1 MSLNIIIKRDG
12 TEEIFDP
19 NKIVNAIKKAFIG
32 TGCTENPR
40 KIAEE
45 VCTQIIKSQKTP
57 SVECVQDL
65 VEKSLIEHNLYKEAK
80 AYILYRNH
88 RTEIRESKSE
98 LYDVVGSVLDNC
110 NKDNANISN
119 SPSAKMLQIGEAA
132 SERYY
137 SNKVVS
143 KKFVELHK
151 AKRIHIH
158 DFTFYGKTVNCLN
171 IPLGKL
177 LDEGFDNGHGTIRSP
192 QKISSAAALAA
203 IILQSNQN
211 SMFGGQAFSKFDE
224 DMAKYVQREYNRQ
237 YKQLLDEYCDINDT
251 TVDEVGK
258 NAYLIS
264 KLEKRAMENTDKE
277 TFQAMEALVYNLNSM
292 HSRAGSQVPFSSISL
307 GLDTTKWGRMITR
320 NLLKAYRQGLGKGEQ
335 PIFPNIIFQ
344 VKKGVNRSE
353 GDPNYDLFKESVK
366 TTSSR
371 LFPSYCNE
379 DASFNL
385 PYYNKGVK
393 VAYMGCVEGNSV
405 INYKI
410 GDYIFVEGIERAYR
424 RLKKFFK
431 ESTYGVSKY
440 LVPEGLV
447 SIYDS
452 FSGKYVDCKKFIK
465 NPNPA
470 KWLKLTTSHGRT
482 IVVTE
487 DHPFPVIGKGRVF
500 ARDLVV
506 GDKLNSSKP
515 NTDFN
520 TDKVIDS
527 DVVWLWGIVICDASY
542 ATNVTISLGLDETDI
557 VDKVLSV
564 CKKLGL
570 ETRVVEQ
577 HRGVKGDY
585 YDINILT
592 KNKKYLK
599 EYFVDLF
606 GGLKKTYRTI
616 PQAIFNSSYETKC
629 AFIAG
634 MIDADGYINDNRKP
648 KVQLGSINHELAFE
662 QAELVRSIGLNCSTY
677 RNRYSKLTL
686 NERLSNEFYPSDDI
700 MKYMVSEKKK
710 MKTVNDVKTITEI
723 HDECEI
729 IDIQEIIQPGFAYDV
744 ETSSDHFDV
753 NGLNSHNCRTRVVT
767 DVNGEDMCDSRGNLF
782 FTTIN
787 LPALALEVLNEV
799 TEENKT
805 LRVSKFYEKLHDM
818 IETVKDHLLE
828 RYHHVC
834 KLKVKDLPFLMDQ
847 NLYIGSEGLDYD
859 DTVENAFK
867 HGSIT
872 FGFIGLAETL
882 KALIGKHHGESEEAL
897 EIGEDIIK
905 YIREKADEYSDEYH
919 LNFTVIASPAES
931 TCMKMVNHD
940 KKEFGL
946 IEGVT
951 DKEWY
956 TNSFH
961 VPVEYNTDFIHKI
974 QVEARFHKYC
984 NGGHISYIEL
994 DACPAQ
1000 NPNALEDMLNIMFD
1014 NDMGYMSINFP
1025 TDFCEDCGLHG
1036 VVISENTCPRCG
1048 GSHISRVRRVTGYLS
1063 KITNFNKGKLAELKH
1078 RVAHGSFN

>member
-1 MSLNIIIKRDG
+1 MYLNTIIKRDG

-19 NKIVNAIKKAFIG
+19 NKIVNAIKKAFNG

-45 VCTQIIKSQKTP
+45 VCTQIIKTQKTP

-307 GLDTTKWGRMITR
+307 GLDTTKWGRMITF

-344 VKKGVNRSE
+344 VKKGVNRFE
-353 GDPNYDLFKESVK
+353 GDPNYDLFKESIK

-393 VAYMGCVEGNSV
+393 VAYMGCVEGSSI
-405 INYKI
+405 INYRI
-410 GDYIFVEGIERAYR
+410 GDKYFIEDIETAYR
-424 RLKKFFK
+424 RINSHIIEK
-431 ESTYGVSKY
+431 EYGVSKY
-440 LVPEGLV
+440 LETDQLV
-447 SIYDS
+447 SIFDS
-452 FSGKYVDCKKFIK
+452 YSENYVNCKKFIK
-465 NPNPA
+465 NPNPS
-470 KWLKLTTSHGRT
+470 KWLKIRTEHGRS

-487 DHPFPVIGKGRVF
+487 DHPFPVKDKGRTF
-500 ARDLVV
+500 SRDLSV
-506 GDKLNSSKP
+506 GDELAIGSFDTMKE
-515 NTDFN
+515 THMFN
-520 TDKVIDS
+520 MS
-527 DVVWLWGIVICDASY
+527 DVDAKYAKILEISEIV
-542 ATNVTISLGLDETDI
+542 
-557 VDKVLSV
+557 
-564 CKKLGL
+564 
-570 ETRVVEQ
+570 Q
-577 HRGVKGDY
+577 
-585 YDINILT
+585 
-592 KNKKYLK
+592 
-599 EYFVDLF
+599 
-606 GGLKKTYRTI
+606 
-616 PQAIFNSSYETKC
+616 
-629 AFIAG
+629 
-634 MIDADGYINDNRKP
+634 DGY
-648 KVQLGSINHELAFE
+648 
-662 QAELVRSIGLNCSTY
+662 
-677 RNRYSKLTL
+677 
-686 NERLSNEFYPSDDI
+686 
-700 MKYMVSEKKK
+700 
-710 MKTVNDVKTITEI
+710 
-723 HDECEI
+723 
-729 IDIQEIIQPGFAYDV
+729 AYDV

-767 DVNGEDMCDSRGNLF
+767 DVNGDDMCDSRGNLF

-799 TEENKT
+799 SDENKT

-818 IETVKDHLLE
+818 METVKEHLLE

-847 NLYIGSEGLDYD
+847 NLYIGSEGLDYN

-897 EIGEDIIK
+897 EIGEDIVK

-940 KKEFGL
+940 KKEFGV

-974 QVEARFHKYC
+974 EVEGRFHKYC

-1000 NPNALEDMLNIMFD
+1000 NPIALENMLNIMFD

-1048 GSHISRVRRVTGYLS
+1048 GTHISRVRRVTGYLS

-1078 RVAHGSFN
+1078 RVAHGSFK

>member
-264 KLEKRAMENTDKE
+264 KLEKRAMENTEKE

-320 NLLKAYRQGLGKGEQ
+320 NLLKAYRRGLGKGEQ

-353 GDPNYDLFKESVK
+353 GDPNYDLFKESIK

-393 VAYMGCVEGNSV
+393 VAYMG
-405 INYKI
+405 
-410 GDYIFVEGIERAYR
+410 
-424 RLKKFFK
+424 
-431 ESTYGVSKY
+431 
-440 LVPEGLV
+440 
-447 SIYDS
+447 
-452 FSGKYVDCKKFIK
+452 
-465 NPNPA
+465 
-470 KWLKLTTSHGRT
+470 
-482 IVVTE
+482 
-487 DHPFPVIGKGRVF
+487 
-500 ARDLVV
+500 
-506 GDKLNSSKP
+506 
-515 NTDFN
+515 
-520 TDKVIDS
+520 
-527 DVVWLWGIVICDASY
+527 
-542 ATNVTISLGLDETDI
+542 
-557 VDKVLSV
+557 
-564 CKKLGL
+564 
-570 ETRVVEQ
+570 
-577 HRGVKGDY
+577 
-585 YDINILT
+585 
-592 KNKKYLK
+592 
-599 EYFVDLF
+599 
-606 GGLKKTYRTI
+606 
-616 PQAIFNSSYETKC
+616 
-629 AFIAG
+629 
-634 MIDADGYINDNRKP
+634 
-648 KVQLGSINHELAFE
+648 
-662 QAELVRSIGLNCSTY
+662 
-677 RNRYSKLTL
+677 
-686 NERLSNEFYPSDDI
+686 
-700 MKYMVSEKKK
+700 
-710 MKTVNDVKTITEI
+710 
-723 HDECEI
+723 
-729 IDIQEIIQPGFAYDV
+729 
-744 ETSSDHFDV
+744 
-753 NGLNSHNCRTRVVT
+753 CRTRVVT

-818 IETVKDHLLE
+818 IETVKDHLLK

-847 NLYIGSEGLDYD
+847 NLYIGSEGLDYN

-867 HGSIT
+867 HGSLT

-882 KALIGKHHGESEEAL
+882 KALIGKHHGESEKAL
-897 EIGEDIIK
+897 EIGEEIVK

-974 QVEARFHKYC
+974 QVEGRFHKYC